1 MPLDISFHPFG
12 EPFRGNHPPA
22 PALPVI
28 AKQKSLAEAVP
39 SQAFVAP
46 GGVTGSVCVLVLT
59 ATIKLRVDIQ
69 KTGDALDPA
78 NSGIVLLPDVPRTF
92 SVREGS
98 WTVQSAVYA
107 A

>member
-1 MPLDISFHPFG
+1 MPLDIAFHPFG

-28 AKQKSLAEAVP
+28 ASQRSLADNTN

-46 GGVTGSVCVLVLT
+46 QGVTGSVCVLVLT
-59 ATIKLRVDIQ
+59 STVKVRVDVQ
-69 KTGDALDPA
+69 KTGDVLDPA
-78 NSGIVLLPDVPRTF
+78 NSGTVLLPDVPRTF

-98 WTVQSAVYA
+98 WTVKTLAYVA
-107 A
+107 